1 MKNIALAVALSTLT
15 LSSATAGGLN
25 EPELEAVLEPE
36 VSVEESKSGK
46 GGYVIQLA
54 LLAVIAM
61 HISNN

>member
-1 MKNIALAVALSTLT
+1 MKNIALAVALSTVT
-15 LSSATAGGLN
+15 LSSATAGNLA
-25 EPELEAVLEPE
+25 EPVLEPVLE
-36 VSVEESKSGK
+36 PAVIVEESKSGK